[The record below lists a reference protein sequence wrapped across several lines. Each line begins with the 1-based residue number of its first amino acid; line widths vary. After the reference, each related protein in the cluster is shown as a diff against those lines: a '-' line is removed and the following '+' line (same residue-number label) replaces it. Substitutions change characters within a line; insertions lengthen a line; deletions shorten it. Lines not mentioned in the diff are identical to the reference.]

1 MIFVSLLKDVWSG
14 TDELSMN
21 FVDIYRKKKFIWTN
35 IEQKSISGVN
45 LIMNALEDNCGVRD
59 MDSVVDVLA
68 VKIKLRKKSEK
79 ILFVLLFKN

>member
-1 MIFVSLLKDVWSG
+1 
-14 TDELSMN
+14 MN
-21 FVDIYRKKKFIWTN
+21 FVDIYRKIIIWTN

-59 MDSVVDVLA
+59 MDSDVNVLA
-68 VKIKLRKKSEK
+68 VKIKLRKNSEK